1 MGDLNARIGNKDNTL
16 NKKLNGDLGHLL
28 PTTME
33 LSNSQD
39 RCSCDNSVNT
49 AGRKL
54 IKLCNNHSL
63 RVANGQTP
71 GDRVGNYT
79 CFNNGGAS
87 VVDYLLTEILLHKNI
102 LDFKVLP
109 PEFDSKHAPI
119 TTTFKISELRTEK
132 RKLFNLPKAYKWDSQ
147 RGEIFQSLL
156 NDNETKRQLEALC
169 DQLKEKN

>member
-1 MGDLNARIGNKDNTL
+1 M
-16 NKKLNGDLGHLL
+16 GHLL
-28 PTTME
+28 PTTKE
-33 LSNSQD
+33 LTNSQD

-87 VVDYLLTEILLHKNI
+87 VVDYLLTEIPLYKNI
-102 LDFKVLP
+102 DFKVIP
-109 PEFDSKHAPI
+109 PEFDSKHAA
-119 TTTFKISELRTEK
+119 TATTFKISKLRIEK
-132 RKLFNLPKAYKWDSQ
+132 RKLLNLPE
-147 RGEIFQSLL
+147 GL
-156 NDNETKRQLEALC
+156 
-169 DQLKEKN
+169 